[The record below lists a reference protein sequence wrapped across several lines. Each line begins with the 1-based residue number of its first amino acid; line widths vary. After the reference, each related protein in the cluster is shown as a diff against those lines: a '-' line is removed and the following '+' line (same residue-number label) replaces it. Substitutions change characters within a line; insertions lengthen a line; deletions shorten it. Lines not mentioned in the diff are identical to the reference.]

1 MTDVRDILQDA
12 LTRCVDDIKR
22 RHVNAGQKATGRTM
36 DALEVRVRAEGA
48 AIIGEIWGMP
58 YTGEWETGVP
68 SSPRLWKPRRG
79 CWRNGCRKGTDAER
93 QAMVRNLKEWAAI
106 RGLTAGMTD
115 RQAENLA
122 RYLAWY
128 INRYGSRLWRNGGRR
143 DIITPAVEATE
154 RVLEE
159 RLSQYY
165 ETQMDNMFFNS
176 TR

>member
-58 YTGEWETGVP
+58 YTGAWETGSRP
-68 SSPRLWKPRRG
+68 AR
-79 CWRNGCRKGTDAER
+79 RKGTDAEH

-128 INRYGSRLWRNGGRR
+128 IKRYGSRLWRNGGRR